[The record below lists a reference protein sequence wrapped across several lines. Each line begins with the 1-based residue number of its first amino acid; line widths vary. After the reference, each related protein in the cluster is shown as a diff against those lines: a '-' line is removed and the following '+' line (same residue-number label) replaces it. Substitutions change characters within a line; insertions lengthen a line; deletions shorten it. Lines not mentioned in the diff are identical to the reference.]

1 MASEPM
7 SWRIEVRHT
16 TDYRYAHEV
25 VASYNEVR
33 LTPQSTADQVTI
45 AARLE
50 VEPPV
55 RLFRYWDYWGTMV
68 HAFDVHVPHR
78 ELVVTASSTVETPLA
93 HGTVDPGVLGWAAV
107 EDAAVADRFYE
118 YLTPS
123 PSVVLD
129 DQLAGVATELRAAA
143 AVPGDAVDE
152 VASWVQAQLVYE
164 RGQTTVTT
172 SALEAW
178 RAGRGVCQDFVHL
191 TLALLRSMGVPARYV
206 SGYFYPEADAAIG
219 ETVVGESHA
228 WAEAWLGDWYPF
240 DPTNG
245 VPVGH
250 RHVLVGRGRD
260 YGDVTP
266 RKGIYSGAP
275 SATPTVIA
283 ELTRRA

>member
-1 MASEPM
+1 VERV

-16 TDYRYAHEV
+16 TDYRYAQEV
-25 VASYNEVR
+25 AASYNEVR
-33 LTPQSTADQVTI
+33 LTPQTTPQQVTI
-45 AARLE
+45 GARLD

-93 HGTVDPGVLGWAAV
+93 HATIDPGAIGWGAV
-107 EDAAVADRFYE
+107 EDPAVADGLYE
-118 YLTPS
+118 FLAPS
-123 PSVVLD
+123 LSVALD
-129 DQLAGVATELRAAA
+129 DQLAGVASELRATAVVPSA
-143 AVPGDAVDE
+143 AVDKV
-152 VASWVQAQLVYE
+152 VSWVQAQLVYE
-164 RGQTTVTT
+164 RGHTHVTT

-191 TLALLRSMGVPARYV
+191 TLALLRSMGIPARYV
-206 SGYFYPEADAAIG
+206 SGYFHPEPGAAIG
-219 ETVVGESHA
+219 ETVLGESHA

-245 VPVGH
+245 EPVGH

-266 RKGIYSGAP
+266 LKGIYSGAP
-275 SATPTVIA
+275 EATPTVIA